1 MSGGIVQLV
10 ATGAQD
16 TWLTG
21 KPEISFF
28 RSNYKRYTHYALSS
42 ERQIIQGNPSAGSIS
57 TIRFEKKGDLM
68 SYVYFIGKDTTGALI
83 PGVDWSKVVDR
94 IELLIGGQV
103 VDTQDITWMTQIEP
117 VTGAQNYS
125 QRYLN
130 NDLNGLTNVI
140 NGFLPLKFFFCK
152 DWSVALPLVALQYH
166 DVELRITWSQN
177 LGYRVNYEIY
187 TGPTG
192 ASASTAANAAQAFGI
207 ATATSIANPIT
218 GTGASAPAGTGGYMA
233 VTINNASLTT
243 TSVFQPNPFTYT
255 GANFQLVPGMQLYTA
270 AGGAL
275 AGSTG
280 NGTVTILSVTP
291 ANATSGTFVGEFQ
304 NAPTSTSL
312 AATACA
318 AYTTP
323 YNQSNTVLTGGC
335 VGAPAAITAFTAP
348 GSPGVTQAY
357 TSVTTIGYITNGMS
371 ISNLPGCSGTGYVTT
386 VALSAAGAVT
396 GFTVG
401 FAASTGTQTNWS
413 AGVYAFNAPAANQT
427 CRLTWGSGTGQAAIT
442 YTVLNSGGAASMIV
456 AGQIYVGQL
465 IAAGSITGHSATAAY
480 GAVTAVTVTGAFVT
494 GLTITWTAS
503 QTITG
508 NPVADVTLSTP
519 GNATISTATYSSG
532 TGTPTLVYNAATY
545 PTGTYI
551 TNGMSISG
559 VPSYAGVGYIFS
571 VSTTPGGQTG
581 GFSVYFPGGSP
592 NTTANFPGAVTA
604 LAPIGTVQ
612 TTTTS
617 TLIPNV
623 VIYGLSGVIGST
635 SYVGVNSIIT
645 NSDLKG
651 APTPLSGSTFFQISA
666 INYLSAG
673 VAIATIACL
682 GSVTNGVIGTPTMT
696 AGQQVIQSST
706 AVTFTPLFPILNV
719 LAGAATGTI
728 TSGMTMCGLATSQ
741 YFNIPIATVNTVY
754 TSPSAARTLV
764 SINTLALVTAAS
776 SAVTPTITNW
786 NAYYA
791 GTSLVLSFVPSSY
804 LTGIITAATSSFQ
817 ATGTGGNSGTTATG
831 QLTQN
836 GTTTATPPTLGGF
849 VYVTPSM
856 TGVTIASAPVLTN
869 PYVSASAAASITIA
883 YTTSTATTAYVQ
895 YAQFVV
901 IPQTAVVAQLT
912 TNGQP
917 GIDRTGST
925 IISLQNIT
933 SSTKTVAVG
942 MTVLGTQY
950 TGPVSVSQIVA
961 TNGTFAGS
969 GTATIEISFPV
980 QSAAPSA
987 ATSAVGAQSFLQF
1000 IDPTVPNPIGFT
1012 VSSAGFNGTYQQ
1024 LQYEAWCSYLYLDGA
1039 EREYFASTPMD
1050 MLITQ
1055 INRVPINPLM
1065 NHDVNLAHPV
1075 KFLAFVSNSYA
1086 TAYTNSATSGYPAA
1100 SLYAFKTQLN
1110 GVDVG
1115 DSRSLFQWQDVPQY
1129 YHTPFGYKAA
1139 IGTAPIAIISY
1150 CLDTSKLQPTGTL
1163 NFSRL
1168 DSYRIITPSG
1178 SNLGLIAGGTSGYIY
1193 AMNYNILRIQNG
1205 MGSMLYSS

>member
-1 MSGGIVQLV
+1 
-10 ATGAQD
+10 
-16 TWLTG
+16 
-21 KPEISFF
+21 
-28 RSNYKRYTHYALSS
+28 
-42 ERQIIQGNPSAGSIS
+42 
-57 TIRFEKKGDLM
+57 
-68 SYVYFIGKDTTGALI
+68 
-83 PGVDWSKVVDR
+83 
-94 IELLIGGQV
+94 
-103 VDTQDITWMTQIEP
+103 
-117 VTGAQNYS
+117 
-125 QRYLN
+125 
-130 NDLNGLTNVI
+130 
-140 NGFLPLKFFFCK
+140 
-152 DWSVALPLVALQYH
+152 
-166 DVELRITWSQN
+166 
-177 LGYRVNYEIY
+177 
-187 TGPTG
+187 
-192 ASASTAANAAQAFGI
+192 
-207 ATATSIANPIT
+207 
-218 GTGASAPAGTGGYMA
+218 
-233 VTINNASLTT
+233 
-243 TSVFQPNPFTYT
+243 
-255 GANFQLVPGMQLYTA
+255 MQLYTA

-318 AYTTP
+318 AYITP
-323 YNQSNTVLTGGC
+323 YNQTNTVLTGGC

-348 GSPGVTQAY
+348 GSAGVTQAY

-371 ISNLPGCSGTGYVTT
+371 ISNLPGTSGSTGYVTAVVLT
-386 VALSAAGAVT
+386 SGAVT

-401 FAASTGTQTNWS
+401 FAASLTGINWA

-427 CRLTWGSGTGQAAIT
+427 CRLTWGSGSGQAAIT
-442 YTVLNSGGAASMIV
+442 YTVLNSGGAASTIV
-456 AGQIYVGQL
+456 NGQIYVGQI
-465 IAAGSITGHSATAAY
+465 IAAGSMPGHSATAAY

-503 QTITG
+503 QTITAT
-508 NPVADVTLSTP
+508 PVADVTLSTP

-532 TGTPTLVYNAATY
+532 GSGSGQQLVYNAATY
-545 PTGTYI
+545 PAGTYI

-559 VPSYAGVGYIFS
+559 LPGYNGVGYING

-581 GFSVYFPGGSP
+581 GFSVYFPAG
-592 NTTANFPGAVTA
+592 NITTTANFPGAVTA

-612 TTTTS
+612 TTTTATS
-617 TLIPNV
+617 IPNV

-651 APTPLSGSTFFQISA
+651 APTPLSGATFFQISA

-754 TSPSAARTLV
+754 TSPSAAQTLV

-817 ATGTGGNSGTTATG
+817 ATGTGGNSGATATG

-836 GTTTATPPTLGGF
+836 GATTASPPTPGGF

-883 YTTSTATTAYVQ
+883 YTTSTQTTAYVQ

-925 IISLQNIT
+925 IISLQNIA

-980 QSAAPSA
+980 QSASPST
-987 ATSAVGAQSFLQF
+987 ATSSVGAQSFLQF
-1000 IDPTVPNPIGFT
+1000 VDPTAPIPIGFT
-1012 VSSAGFNGTYQQ
+1012 VSTAGFNGTYQQ

-1055 INRVPINPLM
+1055 VNRVPINPLST
-1065 NHDVNLAHPV
+1065 HEVNLAHPV

-1086 TAYTNSATSGYPAA
+1086 TAYATQATTGISAA
-1100 SLYAFKTQLN
+1100 SYQFKTQLN

-1115 DSRSLFQWQDVPQY
+1115 DTRALFQWQDVPQY

-1139 IGTAPIAIISY
+1139 TGTAPVAIISY

-1168 DSYRIITPSG
+1168 DSYRIITPSN
-1178 SNLGLIAGGTSGYIY
+1178 STLALLAGGSSGYIY
-1193 AMNYNILRIQNG
+1193 AVNYNILRIQKG